1 MGGQEVLK
9 DFGKP
14 KEFKEKIQILNG
26 RYGVY
31 LKCGKTNVSIAKDT
45 DIEKFTIDEAVSL
58 LEEKLKDKKGAILK
72 KQRLVIKKLQGKRKV
87 RKNMILKKKE
97 LFLLIF
103 LIFLQSCS
111 GGRIGNFL
119 ESSFNDLEKT
129 SKNED
134 LQNNLLYKNDINLK
148 KENKKFDDKKIKKVE
163 KPKNVL
169 ENKNDINLEKE
180 NKKFDD
186 KKNKKIKNLS
196 KKRKNELQSYKII
209 FILKDVDPKDPTEEL
224 SSILSNS
231 EVNFEIEKI
240 ERILDSKNK
249 SMNKN

>member
-1 MGGQEVLK
+1 
-9 DFGKP
+9 
-14 KEFKEKIQILNG
+14 
-26 RYGVY
+26 
-31 LKCGKTNVSIAKDT
+31 
-45 DIEKFTIDEAVSL
+45 
-58 LEEKLKDKKGAILK
+58 
-72 KQRLVIKKLQGKRKV
+72 
-87 RKNMILKKKE
+87 MIFKKKE
-97 LFLLIF
+97 FFLLIF

-134 LQNNLLYKNDINLK
+134 LQNNLLNKNDINLE
-148 KENKKFDDKKIKKVE
+148 KENKKFDDKKNKKIKKVE
-163 KPKNVL
+163 NQKKIVP

-186 KKNKKIKNLS
+186 KKNKKIKNFS
-196 KKRKNELQSYKII
+196 KKRKIELQSYKII
-209 FILKDVDPKDPTEEL
+209 FILKDVDPKDPTQEL
-224 SSILSNS
+224 STILSNS

>member
-1 MGGQEVLK
+1 
-9 DFGKP
+9 
-14 KEFKEKIQILNG
+14 
-26 RYGVY
+26 
-31 LKCGKTNVSIAKDT
+31 
-45 DIEKFTIDEAVSL
+45 
-58 LEEKLKDKKGAILK
+58 
-72 KQRLVIKKLQGKRKV
+72 
-87 RKNMILKKKE
+87 MILKKKE
-97 LFLLIF
+97 FFLLIF

-134 LQNNLLYKNDINLK
+134 LQNNLL
-148 KENKKFDDKKIKKVE
+148 NKQ
-163 KPKNVL
+163 
-169 ENKNDINLEKE
+169 DINLEKE

-196 KKRKNELQSYKII
+196 KKRKLELQSYKII

>member
-1 MGGQEVLK
+1 
-9 DFGKP
+9 
-14 KEFKEKIQILNG
+14 
-26 RYGVY
+26 
-31 LKCGKTNVSIAKDT
+31 
-45 DIEKFTIDEAVSL
+45 
-58 LEEKLKDKKGAILK
+58 
-72 KQRLVIKKLQGKRKV
+72 
-87 RKNMILKKKE
+87 MILKKKE
-97 LFLLIF
+97 FFLLIF

-129 SKNED
+129 SKNQD
-134 LQNNLLYKNDINLK
+134 LQNNLL
-148 KENKKFDDKKIKKVE
+148 
-163 KPKNVL
+163 
-169 ENKNDINLEKE
+169 NKNDINLEKE

-196 KKRKNELQSYKII
+196 KKRKIELQTYKII
-209 FILKDVDPKDPTEEL
+209 FILKDVDPKDPTKDL
-224 SSILSNS
+224 STILRNS

>member
-1 MGGQEVLK
+1 
-9 DFGKP
+9 
-14 KEFKEKIQILNG
+14 
-26 RYGVY
+26 
-31 LKCGKTNVSIAKDT
+31 
-45 DIEKFTIDEAVSL
+45 
-58 LEEKLKDKKGAILK
+58 
-72 KQRLVIKKLQGKRKV
+72 
-87 RKNMILKKKE
+87 MIFKKKE
-97 LFLLIF
+97 FFLLILF
-103 LIFLQSCS
+103 IFLQSCS

-134 LQNNLLYKNDINLK
+134 LQNNLL
-148 KENKKFDDKKIKKVE
+148 NKK
-163 KPKNVL
+163 
-169 ENKNDINLEKE
+169 DINLEKE

-196 KKRKNELQSYKII
+196 KKRKIELQSYKII

>member
-1 MGGQEVLK
+1 
-9 DFGKP
+9 
-14 KEFKEKIQILNG
+14 
-26 RYGVY
+26 
-31 LKCGKTNVSIAKDT
+31 
-45 DIEKFTIDEAVSL
+45 
-58 LEEKLKDKKGAILK
+58 
-72 KQRLVIKKLQGKRKV
+72 
-87 RKNMILKKKE
+87 MIFKKKE
-97 LFLLIF
+97 FFLLIF

-129 SKNED
+129 SKNQD
-134 LQNNLLYKNDINLK
+134 LQNNLLNKNDINLE
-148 KENKKFDDKKIKKVE
+148 KENKKFDDKKNKKIKKIKKAE
-163 KPKNVL
+163 KPKNVP

-196 KKRKNELQSYKII
+196 KKRKIELQSYKII

>member
-1 MGGQEVLK
+1 
-9 DFGKP
+9 
-14 KEFKEKIQILNG
+14 
-26 RYGVY
+26 
-31 LKCGKTNVSIAKDT
+31 
-45 DIEKFTIDEAVSL
+45 
-58 LEEKLKDKKGAILK
+58 
-72 KQRLVIKKLQGKRKV
+72 
-87 RKNMILKKKE
+87 MIFKKKE
-97 LFLLIF
+97 FFLLIF

-129 SKNED
+129 SQNEN
-134 LQNNLLYKNDINLK
+134 LQNNLVNKKIVE
-148 KENKKFDDKKIKKVE
+148 KENKEIDDKKNKQIKKVE
-163 KPKNVL
+163 KLKNVPKN
-169 ENKNDINLEKE
+169 KKDINLEKIP
-180 NKKFDD
+180 KQ
-186 KKNKKIKNLS
+186 KNKKIKNLS